1 MFKKIAVPVDLAHS
15 DKLGK
20 ALGVAADLAK
30 HYGASVHV
38 IGVTAT
44 VPTPVAHNPKEYAD
58 KLAAFAAHEANARG
72 VSIEAHATTS
82 NDPVREL
89 DDALDAKI
97 HELGADL
104 VIMASHI
111 PHFREYVFASNAGFL
126 AGHTDVSVFVV
137 R

>member
-1 MFKKIAVPVDLAHS
+1 MFKKIAVPVDLAHT

-20 ALGVAADLAK
+20 ALGVAADLSK
-30 HYGASVHV
+30 HYGASVHL
-38 IGVTAT
+38 IGITAT
-44 VPTPVAHNPKEYAD
+44 TPTPVAHNPKEFAD
-58 KLAAFAAHEANARG
+58 KLAAFAADQAKNHG
-72 VSIEAHATTS
+72 VTLQSHFTTS
-82 NDPVREL
+82 NDPVRDL
-89 DDALDAKI
+89 DDVLNAKI

-111 PHFREYVFASNAGFL
+111 PHFREFVFASNAGFL